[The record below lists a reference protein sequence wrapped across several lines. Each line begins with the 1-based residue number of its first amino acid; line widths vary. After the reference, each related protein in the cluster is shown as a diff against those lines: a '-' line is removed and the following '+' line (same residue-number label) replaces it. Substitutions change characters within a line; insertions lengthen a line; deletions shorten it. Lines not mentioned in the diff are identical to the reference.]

1 MSKVVRDVKVV
12 KDQVATVMIATVNGD
27 SFNVQNFVEMVV
39 FIETTASAGTTPTL
53 DVKVQTYDP
62 GAGNWF
68 DAGIVLTQITG
79 NSTQMKAN
87 SLATYGVPIP
97 LGQFCRLVY
106 TIAGTSPTFTV
117 DCTVVLKS

>member
-12 KDQVATVMIATVNGD
+12 KDQEAVVMALTVTGE
-27 SFNVQNFVEMVV
+27 SFNVQNFVEMMIFV
-39 FIETTASAGTTPTL
+39 ETTASGGTSPTL
-53 DVKVQTYDP
+53 DIKVQTYDP

-68 DAGIVLTQITG
+68 DTGVALAQITG

-106 TIAGTSPTFTV
+106 TVAGTSPTFTV
-117 DCTVVLKS
+117 DSTIVLKS